1 MNRELHPFPKSDI
14 HMSNRLSEDSVAT
27 LKYDRT
33 EAVASR

>member
-1 MNRELHPFPKSDI
+1 MNRELHPFPKSEI
-14 HMSNRLSEDSVAT
+14 QMSNRLPEDSFAT